1 MQTLTKQTKP
11 NQTKKQKQ
19 HPSSTNSTIFL
30 SDMKP
35 LTFLNPL
42 EFMMFGGF
50 ACLRRRALDYCI
62 STFLHY
68 CLTKSLF
75 RNHQIV
81 YDAVKLFVFL
91 LFVYSLDKQ

>member
-19 HPSSTNSTIFL
+19 HPPSTNSTIFL

-50 ACLRRRALDYCI
+50 ASLRKRALDYCI

-68 CLTKSLF
+68 PYSE
-75 RNHQIV
+75 II
-81 YDAVKLFVFL
+81 KL
-91 LFVYSLDKQ
+91 YMMP